1 MNIKELT
8 FSEFSDFAEQHPL
21 GNSYQTMNY
30 ALLKS
35 EQGYEYEFVGY
46 CENNT
51 ILAAS
56 LILYKKINNMY
67 YGYAPRGFLI
77 DYSNFYFLKNFTDQ
91 LKEYYDKKGFIFI
104 KINPEIA
111 IGKLNNKTKQIE
123 YNDNYRIIDNL
134 INSGYSKLKSN
145 LYFESLLPRFDA
157 IVNLN
162 NFSISSVS
170 KNTRNKIKKAY
181 RKGLHLELADKDGID
196 VLYDLVKEK
205 RLKDSFYYK
214 DQFNAYNQ
222 NDYIDLFLVSIDYK
236 EFLINSQ
243 EAYSEELTR
252 NYLLNEKISYN
263 FKSNVI
269 NTKMNS
275 DHALLTYKNDITE
288 ASKKLNEP
296 DKVYV
301 AAALI
306 KKYKNRISFE
316 ITGFDKNYKRFAPNY
331 FLHYAILDYYKN
343 RYKYAD
349 LNGVSG
355 VFSKDSPYYG
365 LNRFKMGFNPNIY
378 EYIGEFDL
386 IIDERIYDILLRKGY
401 LSKEFSKENN

>member
-8 FSEFSDFAEQHPL
+8 FSEFNEFASTHPL

-35 EQGYEYEFVGY
+35 EQGYEYEFIGY

-56 LILYKKINNMY
+56 LILYKKINNLY

-77 DYSNFYFLKNFTDQ
+77 DYSNYYFLKNFTDQ
-91 LKEYYDKKGFIFI
+91 LIDYYDKKGFIFI

-111 IGKLNNKTKQIE
+111 IGKLNKTTNQIE
-123 YNDNYRIIDNL
+123 YNDNYKVIDNL
-134 INSGYSKLKSN
+134 VKAGYTKLKSN
-145 LYFESLLPRFDA
+145 IYFESLLPRFDA
-157 IVNLN
+157 IVALN
-162 NFSISSVS
+162 SCNSSSVS
-170 KNTRNKIKKAY
+170 KNTRNKVKKAY
-181 RKGLHLELADKDGID
+181 RKGLHLELSDNKGID
-196 VLYDLVKEK
+196 ILYEFVKNK
-205 RLKDSFYYK
+205 RLKDAYYYK

-222 NDYIDLFLVSIDYK
+222 DDYIDLFLVSIDYK

-243 EAYSEELTR
+243 NAYSEELPR
-252 NYLLNEKISYN
+252 NYLLNEKIAYN
-263 FKSNVI
+263 FNPNVI

-288 ASKKLNEP
+288 ASKRLNTP
-296 DKVYV
+296 DKVYI
-301 AAALI
+301 AGALVI
-306 KKYKNRISFE
+306 KYKNRIRFE

-331 FLHYAILDYYKN
+331 FLHYAILDYYKDK
-343 RYKYAD
+343 YKYAD
-349 LNGVSG
+349 LNGITG
-355 VFSKDSPYYG
+355 DFTKDNPYYG
-365 LNRFKMGFNPNIY
+365 LNRFKMGFNPSIY

-386 IIDERIYDILLRKGY
+386 VIDNKIYDILLRKGQ
-401 LSKEFSKENN
+401 LAKEFSKENS

>member
-252 NYLLNEKISYN
+252 NYLLNEKIAYN

-288 ASKKLNEP
+288 ASKKLNDPE
-296 DKVYV
+296 KIYV

-316 ITGFDKNYKRFAPNY
+316 ITGFNKNYKRFAPNY

-355 VFSKDSPYYG
+355 DFSKDSPYYG

-386 IIDERIYDILLRKGY
+386 VIDERIYDILLRKGY

>member
-8 FSEFSDFAEQHPL
+8 FSEFNEFASTHPL

-35 EQGYEYEFVGY
+35 EQGYEYEFIGY

-56 LILYKKINNMY
+56 LILYKKINNLY

-77 DYSNFYFLKNFTDQ
+77 DYSNYYFLKNFTDQ
-91 LKEYYDKKGFIFI
+91 LIDYYDKKGFIFI

-111 IGKLNNKTKQIE
+111 IGKLNKTTNQIE
-123 YNDNYRIIDNL
+123 YNDNYKVIDNL
-134 INSGYSKLKSN
+134 VKAGYTKLKSN
-145 LYFESLLPRFDA
+145 IYFESLLPRFDA
-157 IVNLN
+157 IVALN
-162 NFSISSVS
+162 SFNSSSVS
-170 KNTRNKIKKAY
+170 KNTRNKVKKAY
-181 RKGLHLELADKDGID
+181 RKGLHLELSDNKGID
-196 VLYDLVKEK
+196 ILYEFVKNK
-205 RLKDSFYYK
+205 RLKDAYYYK

-222 NDYIDLFLVSIDYK
+222 DDYIDLFLVSIDYK

-243 EAYSEELTR
+243 NAYSEELTR
-252 NYLLNEKISYN
+252 NYLLNEKIAYN
-263 FKSNVI
+263 FNPNVI

-288 ASKKLNEP
+288 ASKRLNTP
-296 DKVYV
+296 DKVYI
-301 AAALI
+301 AGALVI
-306 KKYKNRISFE
+306 KYKNRIRFE

-331 FLHYAILDYYKN
+331 FLHYAILDYYKDK
-343 RYKYAD
+343 YKYAD
-349 LNGVSG
+349 LNGITG
-355 VFSKDSPYYG
+355 DFTKDNPYYG
-365 LNRFKMGFNPNIY
+365 LNRFKMGFNPSIY

-386 IIDERIYDILLRKGY
+386 VIDNKIYDILLRKGQ
-401 LSKEFSKENN
+401 LAKEFSKENS